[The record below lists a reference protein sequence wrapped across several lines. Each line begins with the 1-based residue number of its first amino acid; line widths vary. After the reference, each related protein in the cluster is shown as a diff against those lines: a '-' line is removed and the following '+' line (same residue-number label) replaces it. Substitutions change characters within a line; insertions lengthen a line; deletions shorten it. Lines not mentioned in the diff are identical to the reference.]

1 MLLCPNC
8 NHQLTTK
15 RVRTSSSGTI
25 DIDTCEACGGVYFDR
40 GEVNRIPREE
50 AEKLVAEHNV
60 SAADTSK
67 GTQHCPKCGSSLKRY
82 WGESVPTDVYILR
95 CPACHGAWFPKKD
108 LVRFKEAQNAK
119 IQFHKMWN
127 IPLPSLSSVMLPIS
141 LFVLLTG
148 SLWVTLH
155 EIQKNQELR
164 SYALEMLA
172 TPSEIQDKE
181 LRRTTII
188 FTTRKPARTE
198 LVFYYKK
205 PTGKI
210 VLPVSKQPVTTHI
223 VTVPNLVSGTEYFY
237 YISVVTGEE
246 SFDSPEYSFVAE

>member
-1 MLLCPNC
+1 
-8 NHQLTTK
+8 
-15 RVRTSSSGTI
+15 
-25 DIDTCEACGGVYFDR
+25 
-40 GEVNRIPREE
+40 
-50 AEKLVAEHNV
+50 
-60 SAADTSK
+60 
-67 GTQHCPKCGSSLKRY
+67 
-82 WGESVPTDVYILR
+82 
-95 CPACHGAWFPKKD
+95 
-108 LVRFKEAQNAK
+108 
-119 IQFHKMWN
+119 
-127 IPLPSLSSVMLPIS
+127 MLPIS

-164 SYALEMLA
+164 SYALEMLT